1 MNDYLEVKRLI
12 KQLLDKPTG
21 LINMAL
27 VELLLNDK
35 IDFITVSNAYTTALN
50 NIKEDS
56 LNQLIEAE
64 TCVSLSCFSKIGGKR
79 DADKTHTQRCLY
91 LLNRSNRF
99 QMRHLNEKYGYN
111 EEEGK
116 KASWYERNKIE
127 DTY

>member
-50 NIKEDS
+50 NIK
-56 LNQLIEAE
+56 
-64 TCVSLSCFSKIGGKR
+64 
-79 DADKTHTQRCLY
+79 
-91 LLNRSNRF
+91 
-99 QMRHLNEKYGYN
+99 
-111 EEEGK
+111 
-116 KASWYERNKIE
+116 
-127 DTY
+127 